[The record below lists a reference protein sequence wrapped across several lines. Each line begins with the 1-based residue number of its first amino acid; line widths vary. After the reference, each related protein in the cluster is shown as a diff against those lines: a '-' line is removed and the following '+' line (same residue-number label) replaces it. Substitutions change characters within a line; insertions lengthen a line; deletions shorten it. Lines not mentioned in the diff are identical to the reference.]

1 MYEINL
7 NRLSIT
13 FTIVYSEKRLEQHR
27 KQESELRTK
36 LEEQKGIEMQ
46 LNSRLAML
54 QNKLELLGTNSD
66 SELVETYKQQN
77 EIMRKDTED
86 LRAEIKNVS
95 KDTVKL
101 VYPTSPYS
109 SCELLMYEVKILV
122 RLYEHSNF
130 LCNFLNFF
138 IS

>member
-1 MYEINL
+1 M
-7 NRLSIT
+7 
-13 FTIVYSEKRLEQHR
+13 EQHR

-101 VYPTSPYS
+101 VYLTSPYS

-122 RLYEHSNF
+122 RFFEHSNF